1 MLKKS
6 MSTYANTVV
15 IFSWQKGFASEEETM
30 TLAFALRGT
39 NGLVL
44 GADSRVT
51 SLEGTADTSTKFL
64 QVNREVGVL
73 TYGLAEVGYK
83 ATSQLVDEVNRTS
96 EFNRVRK
103 KRVVH
108 FSEIA
113 EKADSIFK
121 QSFTEWIDESKKNKI
136 DLQPDDPKLS
146 TGFILGGFDL
156 NETNQFKVL
165 LWQSPRFQRE
175 ERQDVLA
182 AQWIISQYLVNH
194 FYYFEM
200 NVDQLKRLA
209 VFLLVE
215 TEMISPSVG
224 GPLQIATVTLE
235 NGFQRLS
242 EKDVRDLI
250 DENQARFADFR
261 RILLD
266 KLG

>member
-1 MLKKS
+1 
-6 MSTYANTVV
+6 
-15 IFSWQKGFASEEETM
+15 M

-73 TYGLAEVGYK
+73 TFGMAEVGYK
-83 ATSQLVDEVNRTS
+83 AITRLVASDFTG
-96 EFNRVRK
+96 VRK
-103 KRVVH
+103 KRIVH

-113 EKADSIFK
+113 EKADVIFK
-121 QSFTEWIDESKKNKI
+121 QTFMDWIDNSRKNSI
-136 DLQPDDPKLS
+136 DLQPTDPRLT

-156 NETNQFKVL
+156 NETNQFKIL
-165 LWQSPRFQRE
+165 LWHSPNFQRQ
-175 ERQDVLA
+175 ERFEIIA
-182 AQWIISQYLVNH
+182 AQWIISQYLFNH
-194 FYYFEM
+194 LYYYEM
-200 NVDQLKRLA
+200 NVEQLKRLA
-209 VFLLVE
+209 VFMLVE

-224 GPLQIATVTLE
+224 GPSQIATVTLE

-242 EKDVRDLI
+242 EKEIQDLI
-250 DENQARFADFR
+250 NENQGRFAEFR

-266 KLG
+266 RLG

>member
-1 MLKKS
+1 
-6 MSTYANTVV
+6 
-15 IFSWQKGFASEEETM
+15 M

-73 TYGLAEVGYK
+73 TFGMAEVGYK
-83 ATSQLVDEVNRTS
+83 AITRLVDEVNRTS
-96 EFNRVRK
+96 DFTGVRK
-103 KRVVH
+103 KRIVH

-113 EKADSIFK
+113 EKADVIFK
-121 QSFTEWIDESKKNKI
+121 QTFMDWIDNSRKNSI
-136 DLQPDDPKLS
+136 DLQPTDPRLT

-156 NETNQFKVL
+156 NETNQFKIL
-165 LWQSPRFQRE
+165 LWHSPNFQRQ
-175 ERQDVLA
+175 ERFEIIA
-182 AQWIISQYLVNH
+182 AQWIISQYLSNH
-194 FYYFEM
+194 LYYYEM
-200 NVDQLKRLA
+200 NVEQLKRLA
-209 VFLLVE
+209 VFMLVE

-242 EKDVRDLI
+242 EKEIQDLI
-250 DENQARFADFR
+250 NENQGRFAEFR

-266 KLG
+266 RLG